1 METLIMTK
9 PQSEGGGFSSFRD
22 ADLRHFNLIIPQR
35 DYWHGGHFCVFLRY
49 NILFILSHEV
59 LEKLEKLI
67 KNLENINAKDNRGKI
82 LNSHNS
88 GGTRH
93 GPLQNDGARGSLNFL
108 PQSGE
113 IQRGSGC
120 SSNSTVQVNDCT
132 PPSLPIWEGI
142 YRKYFN

>member
-1 METLIMTK
+1 MTK

-59 LEKLEKLI
+59 LEKFEKLI
-67 KNLENINAKDNRGKI
+67 KNLENINTKDNRGKI

-88 GGTRH
+88 GEARYGLK
-93 GPLQNDGARGSLNFL
+93 LQLLGREQ
-108 PQSGE
+108 P
-113 IQRGSGC
+113 
-120 SSNSTVQVNDCT
+120 
-132 PPSLPIWEGI
+132 
-142 YRKYFN
+142 